1 MGAIGE
7 GTLEAFYPAVAV
19 LYFALVAWGTRQNK
33 LRLDG
38 RASAIVATVFLVGQV
53 VCRALGGVTGFMAFA
68 ITAYLSYQ
76 ILPRV
81 EGPKE
86 RGGGEK
92 KPRGQGHKSNN
103 PAASS
108 EKKAKTEGKRQEES
122 KKRA

>member
-1 MGAIGE
+1 MGTIGE

-81 EGPKE
+81 EGPKA
-86 RGGGEK
+86 RDEK
-92 KPRGQGHKSNN
+92 KPRGQGHKSKN

-108 EKKAKTEGKRQEES
+108 EKKARTEGSRQEES
-122 KKRA
+122 KKLA